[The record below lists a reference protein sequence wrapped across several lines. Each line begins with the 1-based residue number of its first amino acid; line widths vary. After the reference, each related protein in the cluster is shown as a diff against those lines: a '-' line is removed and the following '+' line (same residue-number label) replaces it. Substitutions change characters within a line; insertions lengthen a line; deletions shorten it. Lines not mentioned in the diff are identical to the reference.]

1 MRGNHDYGISRFNGI
16 FTARGNDLPAAVD
29 AGNQKVILKGKLLKR
44 DSDERRILADTELQ
58 SLCLVLNDLVEG
70 FHVASHGILHSTD
83 IADDAVRGDHF
94 RINDAAEIHLLD
106 DVLKSNTVDL
116 GHELGI

>member
-1 MRGNHDYGISRFNGI
+1 MRSVGKQKLREESKIRSIREIRVQESGTAQRPLNITVIISSTNLRI
-16 FTARGNDLPAAVD
+16 SS
-29 AGNQKVILKGKLLKR
+29 IKLLTINYKL
-44 DSDERRILADTELQ
+44 ST
-58 SLCLVLNDLVEG
+58 ND
-70 FHVASHGILHSTD
+70 STD